1 MKNEKFRT
9 KDYVIGALTAVIL
22 ILLTLLTHSEENLVS
37 NFEDPVTEDLLE
49 NTLVIKSSKENFEI
63 FQSFSRV
70 EIFELKR

>member
-63 FQSFSRV
+63 FSV
-70 EIFELKR
+70 IFKG